1 MEKVYI
7 ISCLVYDEFDDIWNE
22 SFDDNIVFSDLK
34 TAKYVLNKLKKES
47 RETGLKLGLTTK
59 EIREENKRNKY
70 IIRELRLIKDRKEYN
85 AITPFEELDMF
96 FNSRVV

>member
-22 SFDDNIVFSDLK
+22 SFNDNIVFSDLK
-34 TAKYVLNKLKKES
+34 TAKYVLNKRNKEN
-47 RETGLKLGLTTK
+47 RETSLKLGLTK
-59 EIREENKRNKY
+59 EEIRKESKRNKY
-70 IIRELRLIKDRKEYN
+70 IIRELKVIKDRKEYN